1 MSASELENA
10 NEFRLQKLTR
20 AKATRTGKLSSLT
33 RRVNKARKIM
43 AEQGSRTELKSLQ
56 TVLLQSIP
64 GIVEQSNKVFIEL
77 LNSEAELVAAEEWIS
92 QAIEKAQSCIEEVKD
107 HLEER
112 ADENPSE
119 QSVTGT
125 VASRKTP
132 SSRVSASK
140 YSSASTTARARE
152 MSRKAQ
158 LDALKASQALGAA
171 ERQIQRDQQA
181 AQQVAQQIIAKAQEQ
196 AGETKKAAIR
206 AASVAELSRVESNL
220 LHNDTQE
227 ERGEELQNRLKD
239 FENEP
244 LTMDA
249 PPLGL
254 PLHQSYVQPTILPT
268 QRPCRRDLVHLLS
281 LDLSCLQLPG
291 SFYHHHSHSLI

>member
-10 NEFRLQKLTR
+10 NELRLCKLTR

-33 RRVNKARKIM
+33 RRVNKARQIM

-56 TVLLQSIP
+56 TVILQSIY
-64 GIVEQSNKVFIEL
+64 GIEESNKVFMEL
-77 LNSEAELVAAEEWIS
+77 LNSELVAGEEWIS
-92 QAIEKAQSCIEEVKD
+92 QAIEQAESCIEEIKA

-181 AQQVAQQIIAKAQEQ
+181 AQEAAQQILTKAQKQ
-196 AGETKKAAIR
+196 AEETKEAAIR
-206 AASVAELSRVESNL
+206 AANVAELSRLESNL
-220 LHNDTQE
+220 LHNDALE
-227 ERGEELQNRLKD
+227 ERGEEL
-239 FENEP
+239 
-244 LTMDA
+244 T
-249 PPLGL
+249 
-254 PLHQSYVQPTILPT
+254 V
-268 QRPCRRDLVHLLS
+268 
-281 LDLSCLQLPG
+281 
-291 SFYHHHSHSLI
+291 